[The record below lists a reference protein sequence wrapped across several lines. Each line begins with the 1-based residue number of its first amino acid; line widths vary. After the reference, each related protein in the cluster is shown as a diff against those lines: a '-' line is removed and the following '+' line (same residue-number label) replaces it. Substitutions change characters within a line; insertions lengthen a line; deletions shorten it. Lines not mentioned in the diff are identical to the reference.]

1 MKLTP
6 EGDKA
11 CITDGM
17 PHSEKNIKKVWSME
31 FLSKTKLM
39 YKKPLKINRVW
50 LSLWDSQHLCLL
62 SPIAFWSWFD
72 QQLFV
77 IKCNQS

>member
-31 FLSKTKLM
+31 FL
-39 YKKPLKINRVW
+39 
-50 LSLWDSQHLCLL
+50 
-62 SPIAFWSWFD
+62 
-72 QQLFV
+72 
-77 IKCNQS
+77 